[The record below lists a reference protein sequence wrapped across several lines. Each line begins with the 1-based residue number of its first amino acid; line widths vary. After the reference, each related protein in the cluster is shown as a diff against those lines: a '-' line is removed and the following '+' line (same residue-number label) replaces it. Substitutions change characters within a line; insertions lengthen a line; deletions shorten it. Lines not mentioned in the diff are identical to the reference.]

1 MAAILTKCPKTARWI
16 HTGIDSNT
24 VVFET
29 LPNVSV
35 PVRCTACDT
44 THYWTPAD
52 AWVAIEH
59 SWNGEVVNRNV
70 TQFRRR
76 IA

>member
-52 AWVAIEH
+52 AWVA
-59 SWNGEVVNRNV
+59 
-70 TQFRRR
+70 RRVGR
-76 IA
+76 H